1 MRGDHSPL
9 CTVKVKEGGKGTR
22 REERT
27 QALQLCSRVS
37 RRGTTVKR
45 NQAAVYKIEGSG
57 KGSQCSY
64 SLGSMHV
71 QLEVKPDSNAGAQDD
86 HFARAQ
92 HTILYFFSTGASVVD
107 FVSHYVRS
115 LPFFAYH

>member
-1 MRGDHSPL
+1 VRGDHSPL

-45 NQAAVYKIEGSG
+45 NQVVYKIEGSG
-57 KGSQCSY
+57 KVSQFSY
-64 SLGSMHV
+64 SVGSMHV

-92 HTILYFFSTGASVVD
+92 HTILYFFSTGACVVD